1 MSREIINSRQADL
14 LAALAAA
21 ARPMQGPELMAAA
34 GTGDKKAYQLNI
46 NDLRERELVH
56 ATRVKRKVLLRTTER
71 GERALADYDTAR
83 RAGYATATPA
93 RISWIT
99 AKPYKP
105 AQTRAY
111 YRNNGNVHI
120 ASRGVGC

>member
-21 ARPMQGPELMAAA
+21 ARPLQGPELMAAA
-34 GTGDKKAYQLNI
+34 GTGDKKAYQLHI

-56 ATRVKRKVLLRTTER
+56 ATRVKRKVLLRATER

-93 RISWIT
+93 RISWIDQP
-99 AKPYKP
+99 PY
-105 AQTRAY
+105 QTPRSTVFI
-111 YRNNGNVHI
+111 RNNGHVNLP
-120 ASRGVGC
+120 SRGTA